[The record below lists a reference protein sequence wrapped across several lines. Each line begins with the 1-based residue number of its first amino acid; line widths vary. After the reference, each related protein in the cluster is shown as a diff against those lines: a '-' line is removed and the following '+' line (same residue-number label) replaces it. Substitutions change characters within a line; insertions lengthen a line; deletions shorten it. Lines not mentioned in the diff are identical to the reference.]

1 MALFLNPVPPPKPYE
16 SGIVKST
23 QFNPRRLRLLLA
35 ATIAATL
42 LPATGASAL
51 PGSDNFQDAPALLF
65 SVPGS
70 VNNQSYTT
78 QGGAEPAPGTP
89 TCPAMSHTAWWRIAG
104 TGQAITLSTLDSNFD
119 TVLAVY
125 DQGGGDPISGNR
137 IACNNDDGTGASTSE
152 VTFTSV
158 RGRSYLVQVGGRLTF
173 SGTIGLAASSAVRPA
188 NDDRVS
194 AADLASNV
202 PATVSNAGASQEIG
216 ELLTCATTGY
226 AATTWFRWTAS
237 AIGDLVLSTSAAF
250 ETALTVYRAG
260 DGAVLG
266 CATGSQPRVSLR
278 VTPGDAFLLQVAAK
292 GADGA
297 ALGQGPIA
305 TTAAFTV
312 DPDADHDGEL
322 ASTDCNDNNAA
333 IRHGVV
339 DNPDDGIDQDC
350 SGGDAVNLDRDGDG
364 FNRGTGGRG
373 DCNDADPKI
382 HPQTVDIPGNA
393 IDEDCLGGPAP
404 FPRLMSSVTFKITL
418 PFRFLSLRVVR
429 AVAGSRIEL
438 RCSGG
443 GCFKRKVIN
452 VRKATAVTSLLRF
465 VAKAR
470 PKRRAVVELRI
481 TKPGMIGFM
490 KRFTSK
496 GGRKNPKVEE
506 LCLAPGTG
514 RSQHC

>member
-1 MALFLNPVPPPKPYE
+1 VPAPAHI
-16 SGIVKST
+16 GA
-23 QFNPRRLRLLLA
+23 RRLRLLFA
-35 ATIAATL
+35 VTIAATL
-42 LPATGASAL
+42 LPAAGASAL

-65 SVPGS
+65 SVPGA

-78 QGGAEPAPGTP
+78 QPTEPVATP

-104 TGQAITLSTLDSNFD
+104 TGQAIKLSTLDSNFD

-125 DQGGGDPISGNR
+125 DQVAGDPTAANR
-137 IACNNDDGTGASTSE
+137 IACNDGPLTSE
-152 VTFTSV
+152 VTFPSL
-158 RGRSYLVQVGGRLTF
+158 RGRSYLVQVGGHLAS
-173 SGTIGLAASSAVRPA
+173 SGTIGLTASSAVRPA

-194 AADLASNV
+194 AADLASDM

-260 DGAVLG
+260 DGAVLA
-266 CATGSQPRVSLR
+266 CATGIEPRVSLR

-364 FNRGTGGRG
+364 FNRGPGGRG

-382 HPQTVDIPGNA
+382 HPQAVDIPGNA
-393 IDEDCLGGPAP
+393 IDEDCSGGPAP
-404 FPRLMSSVTFKITL
+404 FPRLMSSVTYELTL
-418 PFRFLSLRVVR
+418 PFRFLSLRVLR

-438 RCSGG
+438 RCRGA
-443 GCFKRKVIN
+443 GCFKRKAIK
-452 VRKATAVTSLLRF
+452 VRKTTAVTSLVRF

-470 PKRRAVVELRI
+470 PKRGAVVEVRI
-481 TKPGMIGFM
+481 TKPGTIGFM
-490 KRFTSK
+490 KRFT
-496 GGRKNPKVEE
+496 GRGAKKKPKVEE
-506 LCLAPGTG
+506 LCLAAGTG